1 MNRKSGGNTLARET
15 LFLTFQK
22 DGKTLRHKWVV
33 KKGIRGSRD
42 ANKVRKLQAKWG
54 DPILIEGSGHV
65 ATLLRKEYEIY
76 NKDKENYAGVS
87 TKDILSVGAEVT
99 GVPVKKLQKLSRK
112 IRSKLKIHE

>member
-54 DPILIEGSGHV
+54 DPVEIIGSGSV
-65 ATLLRKEYEIY
+65 ATLLRKQYIIY
-76 NKDKENYAGVS
+76 NKDKLNYKGIP
-87 TKDILSVGAEVT
+87 TKDILKMGAEVS
-99 GVPVKKLQKLSRK
+99 GVPVKKLQSLSKKILSKVKRK
-112 IRSKLKIHE
+112 